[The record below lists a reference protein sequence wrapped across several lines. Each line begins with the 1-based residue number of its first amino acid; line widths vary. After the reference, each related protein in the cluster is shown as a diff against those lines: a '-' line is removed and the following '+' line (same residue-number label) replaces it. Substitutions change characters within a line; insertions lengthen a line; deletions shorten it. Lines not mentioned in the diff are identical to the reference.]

1 MTTDSPGDWSAL
13 GTDLN
18 QPLFQVG
25 STESRTVAVLHSLL
39 LLLAAFVAG
48 GLLGAGAGELL
59 ALAGLTEATA
69 PAAVT
74 IAETVGNFVGF
85 LAVGIGYLALEDH
98 ISLVG
103 LGRPSARDL
112 VVIVGGFVLLILAL
126 TGLETLLAQLGIEP
140 AQNSAVTAGE
150 DNPELYLY
158 FIPVV
163 LFFNSPGEEL
173 LFRGLIQGRFR
184 QAYGVVPGVVIASAV
199 FGLIHYPALAG
210 SGSELVYVG
219 IAGVAGLVLRAA
231 YEYTENL
238 LVPVGIHAV
247 WNVGTYLLLY
257 AGAVGAL

>member
-1 MTTDSPGDWSAL
+1 MTTDPSEERPAIGA
-13 GTDLN
+13 DLD
-18 QPLFQVG
+18 QPLFQVAG
-25 STESRTVAVLHSLL
+25 TESRTVALMHSLL

-74 IAETVGNFVGF
+74 IAETVGNFTGF
-85 LAVGIGYLALEDH
+85 LAVGVGYLTLQDH

-103 LGRPSARDL
+103 VGWPSARD
-112 VVIVGGFVLLILAL
+112 VGVIVGGFVLLIVAL
-126 TGLETLLAQLGIEP
+126 TGLETLLAQLGVEP

-150 DNPELYLY
+150 NNPELYLY

-163 LFFNSPGEEL
+163 LLFNSPGEEL

-184 QAYGVVPGVVIASAV
+184 QAYGVVPGVVVASAV

-210 SGSELVYVG
+210 SGSELVYVS
-219 IAGVAGLVLRAA
+219 IAGVAGLVLGGA
-231 YEYTENL
+231 YEYTGNL
-238 LVPVGIHAV
+238 VVPIGIHAV
-247 WNVGTYLLLY
+247 WNVGTYLVLY
-257 AGAVGAL
+257 AGAVGVL